1 MNIHYYETE
10 RVFKLDTPNTSYLIG
25 IVDEENFV
33 GHIYYGKKLRSH
45 EVTYLMRTE
54 EGAKVPSVNNRDRLS
69 FYDCFPMEYPTQG
82 IGDFRKSCLQVR
94 SNEGH
99 RGVGLHY
106 VEHEIISGK
115 PELDGLP
122 ATFGEESDCTTL
134 ILTCE
139 DPVLNLSMKLYY
151 TAFHNVDVITRSVQ
165 IINSSEVP
173 VYLEKVLSAISK
185 TGYDGVEFAGFYNY
199 SPDQI
204 QEFLKK
210 YNLKIVGIHA
220 GIEELEKDNIWQY
233 VEKLK
238 PETITLAYLPEPL
251 RKDMISLSKRLLKVI
266 EKAQKYKVTVM
277 YHNHAFEFENN
288 QNLLLELL
296 NLTPNLYSEL
306 DIFWITVANIDPLT
320 FLKENLHR
328 IKYLH
333 IKELGEE
340 VFGPSPII
348 GKGRAKCIEVLEF
361 AKQNNIKCVV
371 LESEN
376 VGKDYKKYLEE
387 CFEVFKKY

>member
-1 MNIHYYETE
+1 MLKAVQLYSVYKNIE
-10 RVFKLDTPNTSYLIG
+10 
-25 IVDEENFV
+25 
-33 GHIYYGKKLRSH
+33 
-45 EVTYLMRTE
+45 E
-54 EGAKVPSVNNRDRLS
+54 EG
-69 FYDCFPMEYPTQG
+69 
-82 IGDFRKSCLQVR
+82 
-94 SNEGH
+94 
-99 RGVGLHY
+99 
-106 VEHEIISGK
+106 
-115 PELDGLP
+115 
-122 ATFGEESDCTTL
+122 
-134 ILTCE
+134 
-139 DPVLNLSMKLYY
+139 
-151 TAFHNVDVITRSVQ
+151 
-165 IINSSEVP
+165 
-173 VYLEKVLSAISK
+173 LEKVLSAISK

-306 DIFWITVANIDPLT
+306 DIFWIAVANIDPLT

-387 CFEVFKKY
+387 CFKVFKKY